1 VPKELGLTFDSL
13 ISTLFDQN
21 MLCFRTLLWTALIAG
36 TLTASPLLA
45 SPHVS
50 SPLKASAASSFPARP
65 DTVSIAHPRDVI
77 EAVIHNNRSL
87 ESLLQSADAASSR
100 SGYVGAF
107 PDPTLM
113 ITGQPMPVYTARG
126 KQVVQIRAEQMIPY
140 PGKLRLME
148 EMADLEAELGQDMV
162 QIYAV
167 EALLEAQ
174 LAVNEHHRIEATKN
188 VVTAFSERLAE
199 YEGIALRKYEGGAG
213 DPSAVLKLQMEQSRL
228 VQTLIDLS
236 REQETTR
243 YRVEKVVQQPVRIAV
258 RSELAST
265 TTTERTPM
273 DASSRDEVKA
283 LEKKEAMAAVR
294 SKLLDF
300 YNRPD
305 FGVSINWIGIVKS
318 DMPASSDGRDALA
331 LGMAVR
337 IPLGQ
342 SANKAKKQEAELQR
356 SAIEAERLSVVHSIE
371 TVYANQTARTNS
383 DLRSLRH
390 LESSLLPAAE
400 ALISTSISAYSNGK
414 GDLLDLLDAERS
426 RFQLEKERVDI
437 WARVEAGNLIL
448 SRISGELSAIVSTYF

>member
-1 VPKELGLTFDSL
+1 VPKELGLPFDSL

-21 MLCFRTLLWTALIAG
+21 MLCFRTLLRTALIAG
-36 TLTASPLLA
+36 SILA
-45 SPHVS
+45 GPFVAG
-50 SPLKASAASSFPARP
+50 PQNASAASPFSARP
-65 DTVSIAHPRDVI
+65 DTISIAHPRDVI
-77 EAVIHNNRSL
+77 EAVVQNNRSL
-87 ESLLQSADAASSR
+87 ESLIQNASAASSR

-113 ITGQPMPVYTARG
+113 VTGQPMPVYTARG

-148 EMADLEAELGQDMV
+148 EMADLEAELGRDMV

-188 VVTAFSERLAE
+188 VVTAFSDRLAE

-228 VQTLIDLS
+228 VQTLIDLG
-236 REQETTR
+236 REQESTR
-243 YRVEKVVQQPVRIAV
+243 YRVEKVVQLPVRIEERSEIGSATTAV
-258 RSELAST
+258 RG
-265 TTTERTPM
+265 PM

-283 LEKKEAMAAVR
+283 LERKEAMVGVR
-294 SKLLDF
+294 SELLDY

-331 LGMAVR
+331 LGIAVR

-342 SANKAKKQEAELQR
+342 SANKAKRQEAELQR
-356 SAIEAERLSVVHSIE
+356 SALASERLSVIHSIE
-371 TVYANQTARTNS
+371 TVYANQTARTQS
-383 DLRSLRH
+383 DLQSLQH

-400 ALISTSISAYSNGK
+400 ALLSTSISAYSNGK

-437 WARVEAGNLIL
+437 KARIDAGNLIL
-448 SRISGELSAIVSTYF
+448 SRVSGELSAIVSTYF

>member
-1 VPKELGLTFDSL
+1 VPKELGLPFDSL

-21 MLCFRTLLWTALIAG
+21 MLCFRTLLRTALIAG
-36 TLTASPLLA
+36 SILA
-45 SPHVS
+45 GPFVAG
-50 SPLKASAASSFPARP
+50 PQNASAASPFSARP
-65 DTVSIAHPRDVI
+65 DTISIAHPRDVI
-77 EAVIHNNRSL
+77 EAVVQNNRSL
-87 ESLLQSADAASSR
+87 ESLIQNASAASSR

-113 ITGQPMPVYTARG
+113 VTGQPMPVYTARG

-148 EMADLEAELGQDMV
+148 EMADLEAELGRDMV

-174 LAVNEHHRIEATKN
+174 LAVNEHHRIEATKK
-188 VVTAFSERLAE
+188 VVTAFSDRLAE
-199 YEGIALRKYEGGAG
+199 YEGIAIRKYEGGAG

-228 VQTLIDLS
+228 VQTLIDLG

-243 YRVEKVVQQPVRIAV
+243 YRVEKVVQLPVRIEERSESESEIGSSTAAV
-258 RSELAST
+258 RGPL
-265 TTTERTPM
+265 

-283 LEKKEAMAAVR
+283 LERKEAMVGVR
-294 SKLLDF
+294 SELLDF

-331 LGMAVR
+331 LGVAVR

-356 SAIEAERLSVVHSIE
+356 SALASERLSVIHSIE
-371 TVYANQTARTNS
+371 TVYANQTARTQS
-383 DLRSLRH
+383 DLQSLRH

-400 ALISTSISAYSNGK
+400 ALLSTSISAYSNGK

-437 WARVEAGNLIL
+437 KARIDAGNLIL
-448 SRISGELSAIVSTYF
+448 SRVSGELSAIVSTYF